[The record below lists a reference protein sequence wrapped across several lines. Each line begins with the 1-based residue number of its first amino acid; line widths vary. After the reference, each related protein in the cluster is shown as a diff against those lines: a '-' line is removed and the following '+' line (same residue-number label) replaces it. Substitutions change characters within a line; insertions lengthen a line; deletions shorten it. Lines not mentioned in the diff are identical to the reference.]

1 MPQWC
6 RQCFFILIFLVALA
20 NFEAVGEGILQLA
33 GAVGDLFRS
42 DLFHYREPER
52 RFAMAGLLVL
62 MVVAMWAIFWKN
74 RGDNNQNNNP

>member
-6 RQCFFILIFLVALA
+6 RQGFFILIFLVALA
-20 NFEAVGEGILQLA
+20 NFEAIGEGVSQLA
-33 GAVGDLFRS
+33 GAVGGIFRS
-42 DLFHYREPER
+42 DLFHYHEPER

-62 MVVAMWAIFWKN
+62 MVVAMWAIFWQN